1 MKSKFVVVI
10 ASRFMY
16 DDYREYDRYC
26 VNAKN
31 KDNAINYAK
40 KVVSYWNKN
49 DISTTYEVFDVY
61 EV

>member
-1 MKSKFVVVI
+1 MKNNIDFYTLEGSKNVLEI
-10 ASRFMY
+10 I
-16 DDYREYDRYC
+16 
-26 VNAKN
+26 
-31 KDNAINYAK
+31 DNAINYAK